1 MKKTT
6 SVLREHNGESQRGC
20 VLSNRTQLFVGVR
33 GTANLGENEREGR
46 RSRDQEGVPIK
57 VSVY

>member
-1 MKKTT
+1 M
-6 SVLREHNGESQRGC
+6 GM
-20 VLSNRTQLFVGVR
+20 R